1 MVKFGERLK
10 AARTAKHMSQQALAD
25 VIGKSLNTVGL
36 YERGLRQPS
45 LETLCLLADTLE
57 VSSDYLLART
67 DIKRTVKTSD
77 YSESDLAAS
86 RGQNRKPFGALIQT
100 YSAGCTPL
108 FILSFPKWTLHMSKK
123 MRFQNAAVSI
133 MKCFPA
139 A

>member
-36 YERGLRQPS
+36 YERQPS

-77 YSESDLAAS
+77 CSESDLALRVA
-86 RGQNRKPFGALIQT
+86 RIENHLGL
-100 YSAGCTPL
+100 
-108 FILSFPKWTLHMSKK
+108 
-123 MRFQNAAVSI
+123 
-133 MKCFPA
+133 
-139 A
+139 